1 MSASLNKAR
10 FARRRSR
17 RRTRRLLVTLAV
29 AAGVTLAA
37 AALHKQP
44 VALPPWLLL
53 GLFAACALALATS
66 LSRAPSA
73 RVEFHDRSAFLQSL
87 IDHLPVLVFVRSLT
101 GSEQG
106 RMCVWNKTAE
116 TMTGYTARNVIG
128 QAAEHAFGPATA
140 AALEELARRML
151 SDPKVIEEHE
161 VPFKR
166 PDGEIRL
173 MHSISVPL
181 FDHARNPRYML
192 GIAEDITGSRQQ
204 ERALRAKQAELTAA
218 YDASPLG
225 LFQTDPDGRCTYVN
239 KRYETLSGM
248 CAQQA
253 LGNGWVQAIH
263 RQDRIEVFRA
273 WRHSSIPG
281 AEAGPRENAQMCYR
295 FVHADGRIVWASVKT
310 AAIMI
315 DGRVQGYSGTVD
327 DITARLESEQA
338 LAASEQRLRTVADT
352 LPALVA
358 YVDTDLRF
366 RFNNIAW
373 EKKYRLGRDA
383 LRDKRLQDLL
393 DAEEYRHI
401 LPYVERALAGE
412 TVSFER
418 ELGCDGDGDGA
429 PAYQCEESTYIPQ
442 YAEHSRT
449 VLGFHMMVQDI
460 TEPKR
465 EQFRLQQLASVD
477 SLTGLLNRDGFQK
490 RLSDA
495 VQRSQQEQSLIA
507 VMFLDLDHFKSVNDT
522 YGHHIGDLVLQAFA
536 GRLSQALRATDTIS
550 RLGGDEFT
558 VIMENLAREEDAE
571 AIAAKIVQA
580 VQTTF
585 VLEGVNVAVSVS
597 VGLAF
602 CQSGSLEPEA
612 LLRQADAMLYGAKQ
626 DGRNVYR
633 IAPFGHL
640 IDRISGDWHASSSR
654 VQARDADVNSEGSS
668 VPVPAQQDK

>member
-1 MSASLNKAR
+1 MNRASLAR
-10 FARRRSR
+10 HRSR
-17 RRTRRLLVTLAV
+17 RRKHRLLATLAV
-29 AAGVTLAA
+29 AAGITLAA

-53 GLFAACALALATS
+53 GLFATGALALAILFRRT
-66 LSRAPSA
+66 PSA
-73 RVEFHDRSAFLQSL
+73 SRDIHNSPAFLQSL

-101 GSEQG
+101 GKAQG

-116 TMTGYTARNVIG
+116 TMTGYTAQNVIG
-128 QAAEHAFGPATA
+128 QAAENAFGPATA
-140 AALEELARRML
+140 AALEELGRRML
-151 SDPKVIEEHE
+151 ADPMVIEEHE
-161 VPFKR
+161 VPFRR

-181 FDHARNPRYML
+181 FDHARKPRYML
-192 GIAEDITGSRQQ
+192 GIAEDITGNRRQ

-239 KRYETLSGM
+239 KRYESLSGM

-253 LGNGWVQAIH
+253 LGNGWIQAIH
-263 RQDRIEVFRA
+263 TQDRIKVFRA
-273 WRHSSIPG
+273 WRQSSKPG
-281 AEAGPRENAQMCYR
+281 AEAGPRDNAQMSYR

-310 AAIMI
+310 AAIVV

-338 LAASEQRLRTVADT
+338 LADSEQRLRTVADT

-358 YVDTDLRF
+358 YVDTELRL

-373 EKKYRLGRDA
+373 EKKYRLERDA
-383 LRDKRLQDLL
+383 LRDRRLQDLL
-393 DAEEYRHI
+393 DADEYRHI

-412 TVSFER
+412 TVIFER
-418 ELGCDGDGDGA
+418 EYGCDDDGDDDGA
-429 PAYQCEESTYIPQ
+429 PAYQCDECTYIPQ
-442 YAEHSRT
+442 YAEHSRA

-460 TEPKR
+460 SARKR

-495 VQRSQQEQSLIA
+495 VRRSQQEQSLIA

-571 AIAAKIVQA
+571 VIAAKIVQA

-585 VLEGVNVAVSVS
+585 VLEGVNVAVGVS

-602 CQSGSLEPEA
+602 CQSGSLDPET
-612 LLRQADAMLYGAKQ
+612 LLRQADAMLYGAKH

-633 IAPFGHL
+633 IAPSGHL
-640 IDRISGDWHASSSR
+640 VDPTIADRHAAS
-654 VQARDADVNSEGSS
+654 ARIKACDAGVNSVES
-668 VPVPAQQDK
+668 PMPAPAQQHK